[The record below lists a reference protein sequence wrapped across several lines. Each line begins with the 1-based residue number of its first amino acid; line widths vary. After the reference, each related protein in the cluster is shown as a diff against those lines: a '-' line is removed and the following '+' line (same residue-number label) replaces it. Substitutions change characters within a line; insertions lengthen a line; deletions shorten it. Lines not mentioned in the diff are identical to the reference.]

1 MNNVIAKLD
10 DSYKILDNELL
21 SKYTTYKVGGVAK
34 YIIYP
39 SSIEKLVEL
48 VKLLRE
54 NNIKFKVIGNGSNL
68 IFSSKEYD
76 GVIIKLNEL
85 NKVVYEDNI
94 VTVEA
99 GYSAVKL
106 AIETANMGL
115 SGLEFAS
122 GIPGAIGGLTY
133 MNAGAYLSD
142 MSRIVDEVTV
152 LDKDNNVI
160 TLKNEDMG
168 FAYRHSIC
176 PEKGY
181 IVLKVKLILQHGNKD
196 EILALIDNRR
206 NRRLNEQ
213 PLEYPSAGSVFRNP
227 EGLYSGKLIEDL
239 GLKGYSIGGATVS
252 TKHANFIINEN
263 NATAEDIGELIL
275 YVKQRVKEEYGIDLI
290 CEQEFV
296 NWE

>member
-85 NKVVYEDNI
+85 NKVIYEDNI

-99 GYSAVKL
+99 GYSAIKL

-152 LDKDNNVI
+152 LDKDNNVV

-168 FAYRHSIC
+168 FAYRRSIC
-176 PEKGY
+176 SEKEY
-181 IVLKVKLILQHGNKD
+181 IVLKVKLILEHGNKD

-263 NATAEDIGELIL
+263 NATAEDIRELIL